1 MEKKFVIVAT
11 HSFDAP
17 ERAGAALA
25 IASTA
30 VASGMDVVIFT
41 INEGVLLTKKGFPET
56 ITEQKAFPP
65 VKDLVA
71 SLVENEV
78 KFYACTP
85 CAKQFGVEPG
95 EFIPNCELAG
105 AQTLLELA
113 MEREVMTF

>member
-1 MEKKFVIVAT
+1 MDKKFLILAT

-25 IASTA
+25 IANTA
-30 VASGMDVVIFT
+30 VASGIDVVIFT

-56 ITEQKAFPP
+56 ITDQKAFPP
-65 VKDLVA
+65 VKDLMA
-71 SLVENEV
+71 SLIENEV

-85 CAKQFGVEPG
+85 CANQFGVKVE
-95 EFIPNCELAG
+95 EMIPNCELAG
-105 AQTLLELA
+105 ASTVLELA